1 MTDDIVQFHNVSHR
15 YGDVGAPALSD
26 LSFSMKRGEMVF
38 VTGASGAGKSTL
50 LRLIALLARPTRGQI
65 IVNGVNLASVKRRH
79 VPLYRQQIGIVFQNF
94 NLLNDRTVHDNVALP
109 LVIRGFRH
117 DAIGRRV
124 RAALDSVGLLGKER
138 DYPMSLS
145 GGEQQRVGIARSIV
159 TKPMLLIADEPTGN
173 LDPRLSRDVM
183 QVFERFNKV
192 GVSVLVAT
200 HAIDLIRQL
209 PHRKVHLHQ
218 GRLRDDEA
226 LGHAPVPVPGIPP
239 GGPHG

>member
-1 MTDDIVQFHNVSHR
+1 VTDTIVQFHSVSHR
-15 YGDVGAPALSD
+15 YGETGAPALTD
-26 LSFSMKRGEMVF
+26 LNFAMKRGEMVF

-65 IVNGVNLASVKRRH
+65 IVNGVNLASVKRSQI
-79 VPLYRQQIGIVFQNF
+79 PLYRQQIGIVFQNF

-124 RAALDSVGLLGKER
+124 RAALDAVDLLGKEK
-138 DYPMSLS
+138 DYPLALS

-209 PHRKVHLHQ
+209 PHRMIHLHQ
-218 GRLRDDEA
+218 GQLRDDEP
-226 LGHAPVPVPGIPP
+226 LGHAPMPVPGGP
-239 GGPHG
+239 GG